1 MKVKIRND
9 QKGFTLAEL
18 LIVMAIIGVLVAIA
32 FPIYSDM
39 CEKARITADQANM
52 RSAKAEAA
60 AAYLTDEEACKG
72 KEAWFNAETGLICNN
87 KTEKKNIP
95 AYGKTTQKVKDVSL
109 FGKKNTAPHSGK
121 IIKIVYPN
129 ENSPEIQ
136 LLWEEP

>member
-1 MKVKIRND
+1 MKKRNNK
-9 QKGFTLAEL
+9 KGFTLAEL
-18 LIVMAIIGVLVAIA
+18 LIVVAIIGVLVAIA
-32 FPIYSDM
+32 FPIYSGIR
-39 CEKARITADQANM
+39 EKARIAADQANM

-87 KTEKKNIP
+87 ETEKNSIP
-95 AYGKTTQKVKDVSL
+95 AYGKTTQKVTDVSL
-109 FGKKNTAPHSGK
+109 FGENNMDPHSGK
-121 IIKIVYPN
+121 IIRIVYPK